1 MDPFLVMTSK
11 NMVIRVQSIR
21 ETLLA
26 TSESS
31 GIVRI
36 FKKAKSLDGN
46 WNINSYLGIKIP
58 IINEETH
65 TTAIDSSNDSS
76 LLASYDSREK
86 VVKVF
91 NVAQKTI
98 VFKIEWHQG
107 RVDHL
112 KFDNQN
118 KYLATGGMDGKVCL
132 WSSST
137 GKLLYTLPHYNDSV
151 SCLEFSP
158 SNKRFASGSYTRT
171 VDVIDLRK
179 MERIAT
185 LKLKHKSAIIAI
197 SFFAVTYLITLDK
210 LGYIFVWDYKTSSFL
225 YGLPKTKSEPIYST
239 VIEDEYLI
247 VACKDSYIYLY
258 SIEKRKLL
266 NMRYIYS
273 EQGIK
278 SVSFDKKNSI
288 LFISTLNN
296 TIDCYDLLQGKDDIK
311 TEVLAGNYSAAY
323 NLLYKNP
330 ILEEMEPY
338 VKVLF
343 EIWDD
348 SVKEA
353 ITYLEDNQKDQ
364 AQIALDPFMEIP
376 IKADFIQSLLL
387 EYKDFKQFK
396 DSIDKNNFQLAHTIL
411 IKHPTYKDSD
421 YYKIM
426 ESEWDECVKK
436 ATLALENNSEEL
448 DKELQQIFQNFRGI
462 SEKLSFIREI
472 SDKRIALSLFNK
484 HYIKKDYPECFKIIE
499 TYDFLTDTANYRNL
513 LVRQDALYLHM
524 KDSLNRSLYSQC
536 KTYAQQLI
544 LFPAHRQ
551 EASDVLNNIGKIDT
565 LTKLYYAKDYRP
577 MLNLIQ
583 KYPFLDELPEVIKFH
598 DEFESVMEIAESHAI
613 KGNVTKILLEFKEY
627 IPLKQ
632 LRERMGKIVS
642 SAYIQQ
648 LRFLA
653 KKFPNKTSAIINGIN
668 NYIDIFGADEAIIG
682 YVSFIKETLGLE
694 LSQDYMPSSIDQENY
709 ERWVK
714 TKLPSRIF

>member
-1 MDPFLVMTSK
+1 MTSK
-11 NMVIRVQSIR
+11 NIVIRVQSIK

-36 FKKAKSLDGN
+36 FKKTKSLDGN
-46 WNINSYLGIKIP
+46 WNLKSHLGIKIP
-58 IINEETH
+58 IISEETH
-65 TTAIDSSNDSS
+65 STAIDSSSDSS

-91 NVAQKTI
+91 NVAQKKI
-98 VFKIEWHQG
+98 IFKIEWHQG

-118 KYLATGGMDGKVCL
+118 KYLVTGGMDGKVCL

-137 GKLLYTLPHYNDSV
+137 GKLLYTLPHFNDSV

-158 SNKRFASGSYTRT
+158 SNKRFASGSYNRT

-185 LKLKHKSAIIAI
+185 LKLKHKSAIISI

-210 LGYIFVWDYKTSSFL
+210 SGYIFVWDYKTSSFL
-225 YGLPKTKSEPIYST
+225 YSLPKTKSEPIYSDI
-239 VIEDEYLI
+239 IEDEYLI
-247 VACKDSYIYLY
+247 VACKDSYVYLY

-278 SVSFDKKNSI
+278 SVSFDQKNSI
-288 LFISTLNN
+288 LFISTLSN
-296 TIDCYDLLQGKDDIK
+296 TINCYYLLQGKDDIK
-311 TEVLAGNYSAAY
+311 DQVLAGNYADAY
-323 NLLYKNP
+323 NILYKNP

-343 EIWDD
+343 EVWDD
-348 SVKEA
+348 AVKEA
-353 ITYLEDNQKDQ
+353 ITNLEDNERNN
-364 AQIALDPFMEIP
+364 AQIALDPFMTIP
-376 IKADFIQSLLL
+376 SKADFIQSLLL

-411 IKHPTYKDSD
+411 IKHPVYKDSD

-426 ESEWDECVKK
+426 QNEWDECVKK

-448 DKELQQIFQNFRGI
+448 DKELKEIFKNFRGI
-462 SEKLSFIREI
+462 SEKLSFIRDI

-484 HYIKKDYPECFKIIE
+484 HYAKKDYAECFKIVE
-499 TYDFLTDTANYRNL
+499 TYDFLTDTENYRNL

-524 KDSLNRSLYSQC
+524 KDSLNRSLYTQC

-544 LFPAHRQ
+544 LFPAHKK
-551 EASDVLNNIGKIDT
+551 EASDILNNIGKIDT
-565 LTKLYYAKDYRP
+565 LIKLYYAKEYRQ
-577 MLNLIQ
+577 MLNLVQ
-583 KYPFLDELPEVIKFH
+583 KYPFLEELPETIEFH
-598 DEFESVMEIAESHAI
+598 DEFEGIMEIAEGHAI

-653 KKFPNKTSAIINGIN
+653 KKFPDKASTIVNGIN
-668 NYIDIFGADEAIIG
+668 NYIDIFGVDEAILG

-694 LSQDYMPSSIDQENY
+694 LSQEYMASAIDQENY

-714 TKLPSRIF
+714 AKLPSRIF